1 MLQFF
6 SQLRVVENI
15 VSIFISEST
24 TRELQEKLWHKVA
37 RRTKIGIREKYKIIS
52 IFIFSHAQLKKK
64 GYPSFVL
71 MYNRMLGSGYELI
84 SHF

>member
-15 VSIFISEST
+15 VNIFIGEST

-37 RRTKIGIREKYKIIS
+37 RRTKIGIRVKYKIIS
-52 IFIFSHAQLKKK
+52 IFIFFHAQLKK

-71 MYNRMLGSGYELI
+71 MYNRMFGSGYELM